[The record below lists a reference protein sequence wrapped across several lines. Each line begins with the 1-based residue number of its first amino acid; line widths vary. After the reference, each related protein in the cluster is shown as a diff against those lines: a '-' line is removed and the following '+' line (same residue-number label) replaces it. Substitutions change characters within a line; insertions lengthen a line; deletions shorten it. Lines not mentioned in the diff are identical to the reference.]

1 MTAINYHNQLANF
14 EIQDRVR
21 FVDDNGQLYTAII
34 VNIQDDL
41 LDLYFEDAE
50 NSQGL
55 EAPSNC
61 YHI

>member
-14 EIQDRVR
+14 EIQDRVK
-21 FVDDNGQLYTAII
+21 FVDDNGQIFTAII

-41 LDLYFEDAE
+41 LDLYFEDVP

-55 EAPSNC
+55 ESPASC
-61 YHI
+61 YQV

>member
-14 EIQDRVR
+14 EIDQRVR
-21 FVDDNGQLYTAII
+21 FISDEGNMHTAII
-34 VNIQDDL
+34 VDIQNDL
-41 LDLYFEDAE
+41 LELHFEDPE
-50 NSQGL
+50 NSQGF